1 MAPDKIFCLQISVKD
16 FVVMKA
22 GKHIDILQ
30 MYILWNYLHII
41 HIYII
46 IIYVLPNCFYKLR
59 NTVTFYSYLPSHN
72 SFWSLYKHSQ
82 YKILHTTLMLSMY
95 LIMENN
101 FAIYHHG
108 K

>member
-1 MAPDKIFCLQISVKD
+1 
-16 FVVMKA
+16 MKA
-22 GKHIDILQ
+22 GKHIDILH
-30 MYILWNYLHII
+30 MYIHRNYLHII

-46 IIYVLPNCFYKLR
+46 IKYVLPNCFYKLR
-59 NTVTFYSYLPSHN
+59 NTGTLYSHLLSHTSN
-72 SFWSLYKHSQ
+72 SCWSLYKHSQ